1 MASRSPLSIRARLNL
16 SLVVTV
22 TILLGVFGVL
32 SHLRTSYEQQQR
44 QERQIQ
50 AALSRLATSLPD
62 AVWEYNQGQID
73 RILNSEMFDA
83 SVVGILA
90 VAPQKLLG
98 GLGRG
103 GDMKPV
109 AIKEAPK
116 ADASYSTEL
125 SYVDGGKKN
134 AVGTVTIYVSNAEIA
149 QSLHRDVL
157 YQAGEVVLLDIL
169 LVLALS
175 RILGGVVLK
184 PLRSIGAA
192 LTEIGSGEAD
202 LTKRLPSASSKEFLG
217 VSEGFNR
224 FVDRLNEVV
233 LEVRGHSD
241 SVVTGAEEIANG
253 NLDLSNRTER
263 QASDLQQTVQAVKML
278 AAGVASNAG
287 SASEANRLALEARKV
302 AEEGGAMVNV
312 VVNTM
317 HSINENS
324 KQVADIIGIING
336 IAFQT
341 NILALNAAVE
351 AARAGE
357 QGRGF
362 GVVAG
367 EVRTLAQRSAQAA
380 KEIKSL
386 ISRSTDEINVGYK
399 EASAAG
405 RMMGEIVGS
414 VQRVSAVVQEIAA
427 STALQSS
434 GIEQIDDAIT
444 SIDQATQQNAALVEQ
459 SSAAATLLRDSAAG
473 LMGAVSSFRV
483 EGEPDRRGAGP
494 SARPEAGSHP

>member
-1 MASRSPLSIRARLNL
+1 MKL
-16 SLVVTV
+16 
-22 TILLGVFGVL
+22 
-32 SHLRTSYEQQQR
+32 YD
-44 QERQIQ
+44 
-50 AALSRLATSLPD
+50 SRLAPNPRRVRIFLAEKGIEVPTEQVDMMAKQHLTP
-62 AVWEYNQGQID
+62 EYTTINPLQRMPALELDDGTI
-73 RILNSEMFDA
+73 ISESIAICRYFEA
-83 SVVGILA
+83 LR
-90 VAPQKLLG
+90 PQ
-98 GLGRG
+98 
-103 GDMKPV
+103 P
-109 AIKEAPK
+109 
-116 ADASYSTEL
+116 
-125 SYVDGGKKN
+125 
-134 AVGTVTIYVSNAEIA
+134 
-149 QSLHRDVL
+149 
-157 YQAGEVVLLDIL
+157 
-169 LVLALS
+169 ALF
-175 RILGGVVLK
+175 G
-184 PLRSIGAA
+184 
-192 LTEIGSGEAD
+192 
-202 LTKRLPSASSKEFLG
+202 
-217 VSEGFNR
+217 
-224 FVDRLNEVV
+224 
-233 LEVRGHSD
+233 
-241 SVVTGAEEIANG
+241 TGAEEIANG